1 MPRDLTPE
9 DKQILKYIGL
19 NPEDW
24 ERVVPQDVSE
34 LADQLAEDSG
44 LFIDS
49 ALMDML
55 SKLHDL
61 TTSVSSIY
69 VLCVENEVGKI
80 AMEHAE
86 VKQSAVRDLAMN
98 LMKSEINFIRDGLKE
113 SIHSP
118 RFGKTEIPQDPIVVG
133 AQPHVGVLHEV
144 LCQFRS

>member
-113 SIHSP
+113 SDAIDEQRRLQVLNSL
-118 RFGKTEIPQDPIVVG
+118 RDQLFTFKTRTINPPT
-133 AQPHVGVLHEV
+133 H
-144 LCQFRS
+144 